1 MTGKMIISQQILI
14 VNTFFQKTTAAYR
27 KRSELICLTTQ
38 ILYNIMLAIN
48 YKRVIFMQK
57 NVLILT
63 MALNIGGAETHIFE
77 LANAL
82 AARGN
87 RVTVFSAGGVYADKL
102 RENGI
107 EHIDAPL
114 NRKDPVSLRRS
125 YKIVSKFVK
134 ENRPCVIHSHTRISN
149 FTARAV
155 ARKYRVPFISTVH
168 FNFST
173 GFFQRALTN
182 WGNRALAVSD
192 DLKEYTAK
200 EYGFDKDK
208 IRVTV
213 NGINLNTFCKKR
225 LPDFKRELG
234 IAENSKVILCVSRLD
249 AVAGDHVLHVLKMA
263 EQLYKDTPNS
273 NIVIVG
279 GGTRYEQF
287 CKTAESINAKTKNN
301 FIIMTG
307 PQTDIYRY
315 CNIADLFIGI
325 SRSALE
331 AMACEVPVILLGN
344 SGYLGMYGDD
354 TKAACI
360 ETNFTCRGCPYP
372 NDGEITE
379 LARDILANPEKYAK
393 HIENA
398 LNIVKSRYS
407 VETMAK
413 DAEQSYCEAQKDV
426 RPVDFVLCGYYGRHN
441 LGDDMALKAF
451 ADNMVNR
458 CGADSI
464 TLLSADSKNTK
475 CKYIN
480 NVVHRFNLVKIYRI
494 MKRTNV
500 FVLGGGS
507 ILQDATSSRS
517 MFYYTH
523 IAGKAKSLGCKVML
537 YSNGVGP
544 IIKKHN
550 RIRAVKLLNKADMIT
565 VRDRR
570 SQVYMR
576 SIGVK
581 NENIMLTADE
591 TFTLNKD
598 AIAEPYEGLGEGKY
612 LCINLRNS
620 DINDKFIQRFSEF
633 LNKAAEKYGYI
644 PVLLPVH
651 YSKDIS
657 ILTHISKL
665 LTCKHV
671 LIDKTLPH
679 RQTLGILNKCDV
691 TIMERLHAVI
701 FSCIYSKPFLAV
713 NYDPKVL
720 SFCIEM
726 GMEDYV
732 IALASFD
739 KKKISKQFDLL
750 MQNKSQLQKT
760 LSEKAA
766 AKQMLA
772 QLNAECAYTLLKL
785 R

>member
-1 MTGKMIISQQILI
+1 
-14 VNTFFQKTTAAYR
+14 
-27 KRSELICLTTQ
+27 
-38 ILYNIMLAIN
+38 
-48 YKRVIFMQK
+48 MQK

-63 MALNIGGAETHIFE
+63 MSLNIGGAETHIFE

-107 EHIDAPL
+107 EHINAPL
-114 NRKDPVSLRRS
+114 NKKDPVSLRRS

-155 ARKYRVPFISTVH
+155 SKKYRVPFISTVH

-173 GFFQRALTN
+173 GFLQRALTR

-192 DLKEYTAK
+192 DLMEYTAK
-200 EYGFDKDK
+200 EYGFDRDR

-213 NGINLNTFCKKR
+213 NGINLNTFRKNR

-234 IAENSKVILCVSRLD
+234 IEKNSKVILCVSRLD

-263 EQLYKDTPNS
+263 EQIYNDTPHS
-273 NIVIVG
+273 SIVIVG
-279 GGTRYEQF
+279 GGSRYEEF
-287 CKTAESINAKTKNN
+287 CKIADGINAKTRKN
-301 FIIMTG
+301 FITMTG

-344 SGYLGMYGDD
+344 SGYLGMYGKD
-354 TKAACI
+354 TKEACI

-372 NDGEITE
+372 DDSEITA
-379 LARDILANPEKYAK
+379 LVRDILANPDKYAE
-393 HIENA
+393 HTEAA
-398 LNIVKSRYS
+398 LSIVKTRYS

-451 ADNMVNR
+451 ADNMTNR

-464 TLLSADSKNTK
+464 TLISADPKNTK
-475 CKYIN
+475 CKYVD
-480 NVVHRFNLVKIYRI
+480 NVVHRFNLRKIYAI
-494 MKRTNV
+494 MKKTNV

-523 IAGKAKSLGCKVML
+523 IAGKAKDFGCKLML
-537 YSNGVGP
+537 YGNGVGP

-550 RIRAVKLLNKADMIT
+550 RVRAVKLLNRADMIT

-598 AIAEPYEGLGEGKY
+598 VIAEQYDGLGDGKY
-612 LCINLRNS
+612 MCINLRNS
-620 DINDKFIQRFSEF
+620 DINDAFIQGFSEF
-633 LNKAAEKYGYI
+633 LNETAEKYGYI

-657 ILTHISKL
+657 ILTHIAGL

-691 TIMERLHAVI
+691 TVMERLHAVI

-732 IALASFD
+732 IGLASFD
-739 KKKISKQFDLL
+739 KKKITEQFDLL
-750 MQNKSQLQKT
+750 MKNKNQLQKT
-760 LSEKAA
+760 LSEKAT
-766 AKQMLA
+766 AKRELA

>member
-1 MTGKMIISQQILI
+1 M
-14 VNTFFQKTTAAYR
+14 
-27 KRSELICLTTQ
+27 
-38 ILYNIMLAIN
+38 
-48 YKRVIFMQK
+48 
-57 NVLILT
+57 
-63 MALNIGGAETHIFE
+63 
-77 LANAL
+77 
-82 AARGN
+82 
-87 RVTVFSAGGVYADKL
+87 
-102 RENGI
+102 
-107 EHIDAPL
+107 
-114 NRKDPVSLRRS
+114 
-125 YKIVSKFVK
+125 
-134 ENRPCVIHSHTRISN
+134 
-149 FTARAV
+149 
-155 ARKYRVPFISTVH
+155 
-168 FNFST
+168 
-173 GFFQRALTN
+173 
-182 WGNRALAVSD
+182 
-192 DLKEYTAK
+192 
-200 EYGFDKDK
+200 
-208 IRVTV
+208 
-213 NGINLNTFCKKR
+213 
-225 LPDFKRELG
+225 
-234 IAENSKVILCVSRLD
+234 
-249 AVAGDHVLHVLKMA
+249 
-263 EQLYKDTPNS
+263 
-273 NIVIVG
+273 
-279 GGTRYEQF
+279 
-287 CKTAESINAKTKNN
+287 
-301 FIIMTG
+301 
-307 PQTDIYRY
+307 
-315 CNIADLFIGI
+315 
-325 SRSALE
+325 
-331 AMACEVPVILLGN
+331 
-344 SGYLGMYGDD
+344 
-354 TKAACI
+354 
-360 ETNFTCRGCPYP
+360 
-372 NDGEITE
+372 
-379 LARDILANPEKYAK
+379 
-393 HIENA
+393 
-398 LNIVKSRYS
+398 
-407 VETMAK
+407 
-413 DAEQSYCEAQKDV
+413 
-426 RPVDFVLCGYYGRHN
+426 
-441 LGDDMALKAF
+441 
-451 ADNMVNR
+451 
-458 CGADSI
+458 
-464 TLLSADSKNTK
+464 
-475 CKYIN
+475 
-480 NVVHRFNLVKIYRI
+480 KIYRI

-620 DINDKFIQRFSEF
+620 DINDKFIQGFSEF

-739 KKKISKQFDLL
+739 KKKITKQFDLL